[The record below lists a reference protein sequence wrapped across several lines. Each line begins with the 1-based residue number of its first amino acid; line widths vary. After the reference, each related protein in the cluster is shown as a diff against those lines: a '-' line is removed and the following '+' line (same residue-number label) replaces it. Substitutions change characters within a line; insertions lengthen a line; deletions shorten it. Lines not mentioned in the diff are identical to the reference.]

1 MKISNGAK
9 NAILLGALCSVSYF
23 AVYIARNI
31 LGAVTPQ
38 MLADG
43 AFDKGYI
50 GNLSAVYLIFYAVGQ
65 LINGYLGDKIKAKY
79 MISCGLLFAAVSNFV
94 FIKLTHVPNI
104 ALAVYGTTGF
114 FLAMIYGPMTKVVA
128 ENTEH
133 IHAVRCSLGYT
144 LASFLGSPAAGVL
157 ATFFVWQDVFAISSA
172 LLALM
177 AIACFGFFLAFER
190 RGIVKYNQFDT
201 NTKGAASLR
210 ILIENRIIRFSLVSI
225 LTGVIRTSTVFWLP
239 TYFAEAL
246 GYSESGAASIFTV
259 GSVFI
264 SFATFI
270 AVFLYERLNRD
281 IDKTLLITFAAS
293 ALAFVAVYF
302 VSSSIINIILIVV
315 AIIAADSAATML
327 WSIYCPGLKKTG
339 KVSGATG
346 FLDFLS
352 YVAAALSN
360 LFVAN
365 TVKHIGWSSIV
376 LIWAGLMIAGIVVAL
391 PVKTRKKKD

>member
-1 MKISNGAK
+1 M
-9 NAILLGALCSVSYF
+9 
-23 AVYIARNI
+23 
-31 LGAVTPQ
+31 
-38 MLADG
+38 
-43 AFDKGYI
+43 
-50 GNLSAVYLIFYAVGQ
+50 
-65 LINGYLGDKIKAKY
+65 
-79 MISCGLLFAAVSNFV
+79 
-94 FIKLTHVPNI
+94 
-104 ALAVYGTTGF
+104 
-114 FLAMIYGPMTKVVA
+114 
-128 ENTEH
+128 
-133 IHAVRCSLGYT
+133 
-144 LASFLGSPAAGVL
+144 
-157 ATFFVWQDVFAISSA
+157 
-172 LLALM
+172 
-177 AIACFGFFLAFER
+177 
-190 RGIVKYNQFDT
+190 
-201 NTKGAASLR
+201 
-210 ILIENRIIRFSLVSI
+210 
-225 LTGVIRTSTVFWLP
+225 FWLP
-239 TYFAEAL
+239 TYFVEAL

-376 LIWAGLMIAGIVVAL
+376 LIWAGLMIAGVVVAL
-391 PVKTRKKKD
+391 PIKARKKED